1 MQNLI
6 VWVVVGFLAQ
16 LVDGA
21 LGMAYGATSSTLLLT
36 AGLAPAAV
44 SASVHLA
51 EIGTTVVSGAAHAS
65 FGNVSWSTVRRIAL
79 PGAVGA
85 FVGAL
90 VLGSVATAAA
100 GPWMAGVLLSIGLFL
115 LARFALRAAPR
126 PQAEQASLGARPL
139 AAIGLVAGFVDAT
152 GGGGWGPLAT
162 PSLLL
167 SNRMEPRTVV
177 GTVDTSEFAVT
188 VAASAGFLLSLG
200 PAGIDLRVVLV
211 LLAGGMVAAPLA
223 AWLVRRLPARL
234 LGVGVGGLLAL
245 TNAGTLLSLFAAP
258 APLRALVYVLL
269 AAAWAGAVAVAL
281 SARLPVA
288 GAQPGGGGAGS
299 SGVPVSSVREADR

>member
-1 MQNLI
+1 MQSLI
-6 VWVVVGFLAQ
+6 VLAVVGFLAQ
-16 LVDGA
+16 LVDGS

-36 AGLAPAAV
+36 AGLTPAAV

-65 FGNVSWSTVRRIAL
+65 FGNVSWPTVRRIAL
-79 PGAVGA
+79 PGAAGA
-85 FVGAL
+85 FAGAL

-100 GPWMAGVLLSIGLFL
+100 GPWMAGVLLAIGLFL

-126 PQAEQASLGARPL
+126 APADAAPLGARPL

-167 SNRMEPRTVV
+167 RHRMEPRSVG

-200 PAGIDLRVVLV
+200 PAGIDLRIVLV

-245 TNAGTLLSLFAAP
+245 TNAGTLLSLLGAP

-281 SARLPVA
+281 AVRTPA
-288 GAQPGGGGAGS
+288 AQPGSGGGSAGVALS
-299 SGVPVSSVREADR
+299 SAREADR

>member
-1 MQNLI
+1 MQSLI
-6 VWVVVGFLAQ
+6 VLAVVGFLAQ
-16 LVDGA
+16 LVDGS

-36 AGLAPAAV
+36 AGLTPAAV

-65 FGNVSWSTVRRIAL
+65 FGNVSWPTVRRIAL

-85 FVGAL
+85 FAGAL

-100 GPWMAGVLLSIGLFL
+100 GPWMAGVLLAIGLFL

-126 PQAEQASLGARPL
+126 APADAAPLGARPL
-139 AAIGLVAGFVDAT
+139 AALGLVAGFVDAT

-167 SNRMEPRTVV
+167 SNRMEPRSVV

-200 PAGIDLRVVLV
+200 PAGIDLRIVLV

-245 TNAGTLLSLFAAP
+245 TNAGTLLSLLGAP
-258 APLRALVYVLL
+258 APLRVLVYVLL
-269 AAAWAGAVAVAL
+269 AAAGAGAGAVALAVRTPAAQPGSGGGSAGVAL
-281 SARLPVA
+281 SSA
-288 GAQPGGGGAGS
+288 
-299 SGVPVSSVREADR
+299 READR